1 MRRGF
6 NRYGNDGQE
15 ESHND
20 PNDQNGGG
28 SNNFNLINQ
37 FAGFAP
43 NNGFGDGMIMT
54 LFQVV
59 EQQSRALQSLM
70 EKVDTITQRT
80 IELTDKIRDLKY
92 LTHHTGRISVINARL
107 ISSRIKRQ
115 EIRVSKLEIL
125 FKPHN

>member
-15 ESHND
+15 ESQED
-20 PNDQNGGG
+20 PNHNQNGA
-28 SNNFNLINQ
+28 SQNMNIVNQ
-37 FAGFAP
+37 FAGFSP
-43 NNGFGDGMIMT
+43 TNGFSDGMIMT

-80 IELTDKIRDLKY
+80 IELTDKIRDIKY
-92 LTHHTGRISVINARL
+92 H
-107 ISSRIKRQ
+107 
-115 EIRVSKLEIL
+115 
-125 FKPHN
+125 P